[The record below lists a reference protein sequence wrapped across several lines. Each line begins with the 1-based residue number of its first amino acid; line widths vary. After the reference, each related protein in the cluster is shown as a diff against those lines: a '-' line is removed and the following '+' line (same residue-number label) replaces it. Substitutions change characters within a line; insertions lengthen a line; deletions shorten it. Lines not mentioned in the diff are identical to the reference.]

1 MRRDDGFSLVELL
14 VVLGLIGVMLGGIG
28 LARRDGDRGAA
39 LRAGQA
45 EVLALMRRAQAEAIS
60 RQAWVRI
67 LIPSVLS
74 SSGEFEPETYLRR
87 LQIAVRD
94 EGEVEAWRTD
104 EIPISLPSGVFVVPP
119 AVPASQVTSGLVWPS
134 GDTAPVSVVGTASE
148 LPMLGGGG
156 RFACYYLEFS
166 PDGTVSPVA
175 ARLVIGTARQTHGL
189 PPQFDNPRATR
200 GVGARAMGGIE
211 LLPPFAGI
219 GSE

>member
-1 MRRDDGFSLVELL
+1 MPRRRRPADNRCMSKIAI
-14 VVLGLIGVMLGGIG
+14 IGAGAVGSSIAYACMIRGVCPRIALYDIAGTR
-28 LARRDGDRGAA
+28 AR
-39 LRAGQA
+39 
-45 EVLALMRRAQAEAIS
+45 AEAIS

-67 LIPSVLS
+67 LIPSVQS
-74 SSGEFEPETYLRR
+74 SSGEFEPETYLRC

-104 EIPISLPSGVFVVPP
+104 EIPISLPAGVFVVPP
-119 AVPASQVTSGLVWPS
+119 AVPASQVASGLVWPS

-148 LPMLGGGG
+148 LPMLGGAG
-156 RFACYYLEFS
+156 RFACYHLEFS